1 MYIKIELC
9 KIWEAEKSG
18 VTNFAMKESFNLHNR
33 SHEGSGILAVHLLM
47 YWNILPH
54 TFWIAF
60 HKLDWCDEYF
70 LCIRFL
76 HNSTVGQWLCWPLNF
91 RQNTSFFSKYWSW
104 VFGSFL
110 VIHIM
115 WWKRNVYTGPHF
127 KICLRVHR
135 IFHTTLVKYSFNSL
149 SQEYKNIHI
158 VWKKKSVRQIY
169 WIFVK
174 NVSTKCALKSNWF
187 N

>member
-1 MYIKIELC
+1 MYVVLIMPCIGAFSLRLLC
-9 KIWEAEKSG
+9 MVFMGSFRINLDLSKWISLYYVYQDWIMEDMRSWKVR

-110 VIHIM
+110 VILCDGKEMYTQVHIS
-115 WWKRNVYTGPHF
+115 
-127 KICLRVHR
+127 
-135 IFHTTLVKYSFNSL
+135 KY
-149 SQEYKNIHI
+149 
-158 VWKKKSVRQIY
+158 V
-169 WIFVK
+169 
-174 NVSTKCALKSNWF
+174 
-187 N
+187 